1 MARTIDITP
10 PGRLPLPDLREL
22 WEAREIFWRFGMR
35 DLLLRYKQ
43 TALGVIWVVIQPL
56 LSAGVFSIVFGQIAD
71 IDSGP
76 VPYFIFSFGGMLA
89 WNLFNGVVTR
99 ASGSLVSNQALISK
113 VFFPRVLVPLS
124 SVLSVMVDFLVAG
137 ALLVVLLL
145 VAGIGPGVAVLTVPI
160 WVLLLILLATGV
172 GLLAAALMVHYRDVQ
187 YIVPFAMQTL
197 LYASPIAYPLSAAP
211 ENLRWVF
218 EINPLTWMLESFRWA
233 TLGTAQ
239 PPMWQMLAAAGC
251 ALVVFLGGM
260 LVFSKMERGMADV
273 I

>member
-76 VPYFIFSFGGMLA
+76 VPYFIFSFSGMLA

-113 VFFPRVLVPLS
+113 VFFPRILVPLS

-145 VAGIGPGVAVLTVPI
+145 VAGIGPGLAVLTLPV

-172 GLLAAALMVHYRDVQ
+172 GLLSAALMVHYRDVQ
-187 YIVPFAMQTL
+187 YVVPFALQTL
-197 LYASPIAYPLSAAP
+197 LYASPIATRCRRRRRTCAGCSRSTRSPGCSRASGGRRSARTSRRPGRWRRPWASPSWCSSAGRWSSRRWSAAW
-211 ENLRWVF
+211 R
-218 EINPLTWMLESFRWA
+218 T
-233 TLGTAQ
+233 
-239 PPMWQMLAAAGC
+239 
-251 ALVVFLGGM
+251 
-260 LVFSKMERGMADV
+260 
-273 I
+273 